1 MIVVFGGAFNPPTLA
16 HKEIYHLI
24 DQTIELDKFLFLP
37 VSKKYSKATLIDDKY
52 RVEMLKILT
61 NNLDKAS
68 ICKIETEDD
77 QFLGTYQSLLR
88 IKEDYP
94 NQEIAFV
101 LGADNL
107 LHLNHWI
114 NAEKL
119 LSDFKF
125 IVVNR
130 NNENVEEKIKNNP
143 LLKKYKDHFIVL
155 KNYQSNISSTLFRE
169 TLDSSYVDEKVYH
182 YIMKNDLYRG
192 NY

>member
-16 HKEIYHLI
+16 HKDIYHLI
-24 DQTIELDKFLFLP
+24 DETIKLDKFLFLP
-37 VSKKYSKATLIDDKY
+37 VSKKYSKSTLINDDY
-52 RVEMLKILT
+52 RVEMLKILIKD
-61 NNLDKAS
+61 LEKAS
-68 ICKIETEDD
+68 ISKIETQDAK
-77 QFLGTYQSLLR
+77 FLGTYQSLLR
-88 IKEDYP
+88 IKEEFP

-107 LHLNHWI
+107 LHMNHWI
-114 NAEKL
+114 NVEKL

-130 NNENVEEKIKNNP
+130 NNENVEEKIQMNP
-143 LLKKYKDHFIVL
+143 LLNKYKDHFIVL

-169 TLDSSYVDEKVYH
+169 TLDPSYIDEEVYH

>member
-16 HKEIYHLI
+16 HKEIYQLI
-24 DQTIELDKFLFLP
+24 DESVNLDKFLFLP
-37 VSKKYSKATLIDDKY
+37 VSKKYSKANLIDDFY
-52 RVEMLKILT
+52 RVEMLKILIKD
-61 NNLDKAS
+61 LEKAS
-68 ICKIETEDD
+68 ISKIETQDD
-77 QFLGTYQSLLR
+77 KFLGTYQSLLR
-88 IKEDYP
+88 IKNEYP
-94 NQEIAFV
+94 EQEIAFV

-107 LHLNHWI
+107 LHMNHWI

-130 NNENVEEKIKNNP
+130 NNENVEKKINKIP
-143 LLKKYKDHFIVL
+143 LLKTYKDHFIVL
-155 KNYQSNISSTLFRE
+155 KNYQSNVSSTLFRE
-169 TLDSSYVDEKVYH
+169 TLDPSYVDEEVYH

>member
-143 LLKKYKDHFIVL
+143 LLK
-155 KNYQSNISSTLFRE
+155 
-169 TLDSSYVDEKVYH
+169 
-182 YIMKNDLYRG
+182 
-192 NY
+192 